1 MLQDERDV
9 ENEETDFRVKKLL
22 SWQNI
27 FSNRQIEA
35 DIEEKWANQR
45 EALRRGISPIYFP
58 HQTNG
63 NHVLGP

>member
-9 ENEETDFRVKKLL
+9 GNEETDFRITNML

-27 FSNRQIEA
+27 LSNRQIAAYKKKNEP
-35 DIEEKWANQR
+35 IKEKSFVEESV
-45 EALRRGISPIYFP
+45 LFTFP

-63 NHVLGP
+63 NHVTEP